1 MSLNMYLGEVQN
13 QTQSMNAVCTAT
25 IQGMEQVIQS
35 IDAFATDT
43 VLQGRTYSSAKIF
56 LVQTFRP
63 LAQGIIYLCEEL
75 IRQNDAFP
83 RDFQSQVAS
92 TDVVEQEVREQIQ
105 EINQMIA
112 SIEVIDEATPMPGID
127 AIVAVLVEM
136 RKKLEEK
143 LEHLYEFNYTS
154 SNNYSTALQL
164 AASIAT
170 GLAEVQSGK
179 GFSPVSGTFST
190 QGLNMEWTTS
200 IQAITEEKKHHSE
213 EISIIEQSLFDK
225 FKDTVGNNVEAM
237 DQLYEKFIHQIENT
251 PLIGQYY
258 NYKKGQNE
266 AVLDELKGILNT
278 ILHPIDSVEGA
289 VYALSHIDETF
300 AAVEQAISDS
310 WNQDVVNGDW
320 NSRAKWYGNV
330 EMQVKL
336 AIAELFVGTKGV
348 DKVSTLGKTSKLSE
362 SVNFIQGTKNVIT
375 LDKFKQSVDMLNN
388 ILMPK
393 NQFAYA
399 GANNIRSKFDTPDF
413 HRVEEKLSTH
423 QFAKGE
429 GSSSG
434 NKGTGKTGVGKTGEG
449 IPLEKVKPDVLKQIH
464 ADDNGAY
471 GYLPKEGTAY
481 NKPEYDFTNV
491 EWTKEMQNVRKDYLE
506 ASKQLESDIEKMI
519 SEGFSKEKIAEHVV
533 EARNQQKNAAREN
546 MTAEERAG
554 LEERNIKKYGN
565 PIGPTAESMFNKI
578 RDSYID
584 KGIYESDEQVWKIII
599 QKSMQKDDVI
609 NTLLGLEH

>member
-1 MSLNMYLGEVQN
+1 MYLGEVHA

-25 IQGMEQVIQS
+25 IQAMEQAIQS
-35 IDAFATDT
+35 IDAFAMDT
-43 VLQGRTYSSAKIF
+43 VLQGQTYSSAKAY
-56 LVQTFRP
+56 LVQTFQP

-83 RDFQSQVAS
+83 NDFQAKVAS
-92 TDVVEQEVREQIQ
+92 TDVIEQEIREQIQ
-105 EINQMIA
+105 EINQTIA
-112 SIEVIDEATPMPGID
+112 SIEAIELLTPMPGVD

-179 GFSPVSGTFST
+179 GFSPASGTFST
-190 QGLNMEWTTS
+190 QGLNMEWMTS
-200 IQAITEEKKHHSE
+200 IQAITKEKNHHSE
-213 EISIIEQSLFDK
+213 ENSIIEGSLFDK

-237 DQLYEKFIHQIENT
+237 NQLYEKFIHQIENT

-320 NSRAKWYGNV
+320 NSRAKWFGNV

-348 DKVSTLGKTSKLSE
+348 DKIPKLGEVSKLDKTSKLSE

-375 LDKFKQSVDMLNN
+375 LDKYKQSADMLNN

-399 GANNIRSKFDTPDF
+399 GRNIVDSFSDSNALKQAK
-413 HRVEEKLSTH
+413 EKLFTH
-423 QFAKGE
+423 QFAESTGE
-429 GSSSG
+429 VNKATSG
-434 NKGTGKTGVGKTGEG
+434 ADLDFRKVNIQTNEIGETLATRKEIRAYKKEWGELGIKVNIDKKGT
-449 IPLEKVKPDVLKQIH
+449 I
-464 ADDNGAY
+464 
-471 GYLPKEGTAY
+471 LP
-481 NKPEYDFTNV
+481 NNV
-491 EWTKEMQNVRKDYLE
+491 EAAFDFVNGDIYLKKKP
-506 ASKQLESDIEKMI
+506 SVINMHH
-519 SEGFSKEKIAEHVV
+519 EGFHAEQWLDIGKEQYMNLSRLE
-533 EARNQQKNAAREN
+533 RE
-546 MTAEERAG
+546 E
-554 LEERNIKKYGN
+554 YV
-565 PIGPTAESMFNKI
+565 F
-578 RDSYID
+578 
-584 KGIYESDEQVWKIII
+584 EQVMKNKHLFDKASIDHSIEYI
-599 QKSMQKDDVI
+599 ERLRLKYK
-609 NTLLGLEH
+609 

>member
-127 AIVAVLVEM
+127 AIVTVLVEM

-213 EISIIEQSLFDK
+213 EISIIEESLFDI
-225 FKDTVGNNVEAM
+225 FKDIVENNVEAM
-237 DQLYEKFIHQIENT
+237 DHLYKKFIRQIENT
-251 PLIGQYY
+251 PIIGQYH

-266 AVLDELKGILNT
+266 AVLDELKGIVNT

-310 WNQDVVNGDW
+310 WNKDVVNGDW
-320 NSRAKWYGNV
+320 NSRAKWFGNV

-375 LDKFKQSVDMLNN
+375 LDKYKQSVDMLNN

-393 NQFAYA
+393 NQFTYA

-423 QFAKGE
+423 QFTKGE
-429 GSSSG
+429 ISSSG
-434 NKGTGKTGVGKTGEG
+434 DKGTGDTRFAYKNNPMDNPKAAKDIHEN
-449 IPLEKVKPDVLKQIH
+449 PDAV
-464 ADDNGAY
+464 Y
-471 GYLPKEGTAY
+471 
-481 NKPEYDFTNV
+481 
-491 EWTKEMQNVRKDYLE
+491 
-506 ASKQLESDIEKMI
+506 
-519 SEGFSKEKIAEHVV
+519 GFSPNPKSESIGGFADALDWTNPEQVAQATVRRQSYHDKNDNIIELVNKMKNEGNSIEEIARAVNNQRNQNRLNDYIDDPKGLERVM
-533 EARNQQKNAAREN
+533 ARNEV
-546 MTAEERAG
+546 
-554 LEERNIKKYGN
+554 KYGN
-565 PIGPTAESMFNKI
+565 PHGPTAEFSFNKYGSWGKVI
-578 RDSYID
+578 
-584 KGIYESDEQVWKIII
+584 E
-599 QKSMQKDDVI
+599 KSMSANPGMDACC
-609 NTLLGLEH
+609 GLYDKYYHLYRIGSK

>member
-1 MSLNMYLGEVQN
+1 MSLNMYLGEVHA
-13 QTQSMNAVCTAT
+13 QTQSMNAVCTTT
-25 IQGMEQVIQS
+25 IQAMEQAIQS
-35 IDAFATDT
+35 IDAFAMDT
-43 VLQGRTYSSAKIF
+43 VLQGQTYSSAKAY

-75 IRQNDAFP
+75 IRQNNAFP
-83 RDFQSQVAS
+83 NDFQAKVAS
-92 TDVVEQEVREQIQ
+92 TDVIEQEIREQIQ
-105 EINQMIA
+105 EINQTIA
-112 SIEVIDEATPMPGID
+112 SIEAIELLTPMPGVD

-136 RKKLEEK
+136 RKKLGEK

-200 IQAITEEKKHHSE
+200 IQAITKEKNRHSE
-213 EISIIEQSLFDK
+213 ENSNIEGSLFDK

-320 NSRAKWYGNV
+320 NSRAKWFGNV

-348 DKVSTLGKTSKLSE
+348 DKIPKLGEVSKLDKTSKLSE

-375 LDKFKQSVDMLNN
+375 LDKYRQSVDMLNN

-399 GANNIRSKFDTPDF
+399 GRNIVDSFSDSNALKQAK
-413 HRVEEKLSTH
+413 EKLFTH
-423 QFAKGE
+423 QFAESTGE
-429 GSSSG
+429 VNKATSG
-434 NKGTGKTGVGKTGEG
+434 ADLDFRKVNIQTNEIGETLATRKEIRAYKKEWGELGIKVNIDKKGT
-449 IPLEKVKPDVLKQIH
+449 I
-464 ADDNGAY
+464 
-471 GYLPKEGTAY
+471 LP
-481 NKPEYDFTNV
+481 NNV
-491 EWTKEMQNVRKDYLE
+491 EAAFDFVNGDIYLKKKP
-506 ASKQLESDIEKMI
+506 SVINMHH
-519 SEGFSKEKIAEHVV
+519 EGFHAEQWLDIGKEQYMNLSRLE
-533 EARNQQKNAAREN
+533 RE
-546 MTAEERAG
+546 E
-554 LEERNIKKYGN
+554 YV
-565 PIGPTAESMFNKI
+565 F
-578 RDSYID
+578 
-584 KGIYESDEQVWKIII
+584 EQVMKNKHLFDKASIDHSIEYI
-599 QKSMQKDDVI
+599 ERLRLKYK
-609 NTLLGLEH
+609 

>member
-1 MSLNMYLGEVQN
+1 MSLNMYLGEVHA

-25 IQGMEQVIQS
+25 IQGMEQAIQS
-35 IDAFATDT
+35 IDAFAIDT
-43 VLQGRTYSSAKIF
+43 VLQGQTYSSAKSF
-56 LVQTFRP
+56 FVQTFRP

-83 RDFQSQVAS
+83 SQFQSQVAS
-92 TDVVEQEVREQIQ
+92 TDVVEQELIEQIR
-105 EINQMIA
+105 EIDRMKTSIEAINQA
-112 SIEVIDEATPMPGID
+112 MPLPGMD
-127 AIVAVLVEM
+127 AMANLFTVM
-136 RKKLEEK
+136 RKKLQEK

-154 SNNYSTALQL
+154 SNNYDTALQL

-179 GFSPVSGTFST
+179 GFSPASGTFST

-200 IQAITEEKKHHSE
+200 IQAITEEKKRHSE
-213 EISIIEQSLFDK
+213 GSSIIEESLFDK

-320 NSRAKWYGNV
+320 NSRAKWFGNV

-348 DKVSTLGKTSKLSE
+348 DKIPKLGGVSKLNKTSKLSE

-375 LDKFKQSVDMLNN
+375 LDKYKQSVDMLNN

-399 GANNIRSKFDTPDF
+399 GRNIVDSFSDSNALKQAK
-413 HRVEEKLSTH
+413 EKLLTH
-423 QFAKGE
+423 QFAESTAEVNKATSGADLDFRKVNIQTNEIGE
-429 GSSSG
+429 TLATRKEIRAYKKEWGELG
-434 NKGTGKTGVGKTGEG
+434 IKVNIDKKGT
-449 IPLEKVKPDVLKQIH
+449 I
-464 ADDNGAY
+464 
-471 GYLPKEGTAY
+471 LP
-481 NKPEYDFTNV
+481 NNV
-491 EWTKEMQNVRKDYLE
+491 EAAFDFVNGDIYLKKKP
-506 ASKQLESDIEKMI
+506 SVINMHH
-519 SEGFSKEKIAEHVV
+519 EGFHAEQWLDIGKEQYMNLSRLE
-533 EARNQQKNAAREN
+533 RE
-546 MTAEERAG
+546 E
-554 LEERNIKKYGN
+554 YV
-565 PIGPTAESMFNKI
+565 F
-578 RDSYID
+578 
-584 KGIYESDEQVWKIII
+584 EQVMKNKHLFDKASIDHSIEYI
-599 QKSMQKDDVI
+599 ERLRLKYK
-609 NTLLGLEH
+609 